1 MGIPSSGNISIKSA
15 AGSGR
20 SIDTEVTSVSSG
32 SLVALSAGSI
42 EHTGGT
48 APPGGTADTNT
59 APYGMREFYN
69 YNHDNSIWTLG
80 SGATENNYAWLSNN
94 GYCARGF
101 GYDYTT
107 NTLASASAGMTMKVS
122 ITNSN
127 SNQSVFQVW
136 LHQDRN
142 VYTQKKWN
150 QSGTESNFFYNAGWW
165 EMYRA
170 TFNGSGLY
178 SSFTPDTFQ
187 IDYSMTGGEISALA
201 GDTGWTT
208 STSGGNTNGTYFIDG
223 TDHTYYTSTGTST
236 PATRMW
242 LGVAYT
248 EPPAQYSSGL
258 ARMYGYVHFNVTFK
272 KSGKDDT
279 NAMAGPPSGQS
290 GTWKFAIGAT
300 ATTAG
305 W

>member
-20 SIDTEVTSVSSG
+20 SIDAEVTSVSSG

-48 APPGGTADTNT
+48 APPGGSADTNS

-69 YNHDNSIWTLG
+69 YTHDNSIWTLG
-80 SGATENNYAWLSNN
+80 TGATENNYAQLSNS
-94 GYCARGF
+94 GYAARGF
-101 GYDYTT
+101 GSHFTST
-107 NTLASASAGMTMKVS
+107 QLASASAGMSMKVS
-122 ITNSN
+122 ITNTN

-136 LHQDRN
+136 LHQDLN
-142 VYTQKKWN
+142 VYTMKKWN
-150 QSGTESNFFYNAGWW
+150 QAGTESNFFYNAGWW

-187 IDYSMTGGEISALA
+187 IDYNMTGGSISTFN
-201 GDTGWTT
+201 GDIGWIT
-208 STSGGNTNGTYFIDG
+208 STSGGNTTGTYFIDG
-223 TDHTYYTSTGTST
+223 TDHTYYTGTGSPTAAS
-236 PATRMW
+236 RRW
-242 LGVAYT
+242 LGTAFT
-248 EPPAQYSSGL
+248 EPPAPYDGGL
-258 ARMYGYVHFNVTFK
+258 ARMYGYVHFNVIFK
-272 KSGKDDT
+272 KSGKDTT

-300 ATTAG
+300 ANTTG
-305 W
+305 Y